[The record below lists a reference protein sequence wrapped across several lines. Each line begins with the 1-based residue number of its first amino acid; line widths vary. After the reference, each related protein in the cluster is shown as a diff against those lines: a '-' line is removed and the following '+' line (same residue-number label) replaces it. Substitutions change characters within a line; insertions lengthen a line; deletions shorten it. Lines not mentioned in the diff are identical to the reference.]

1 MDSATVSQAIDGM
14 SGMEVLWLGLTE
26 YKELQKMGKE
36 DREKALKG
44 VLQRF
49 ELLVAKGSSEQHL
62 SKNESSK
69 ELSETNIPY
78 ILGYYY
84 VGKIIDSYIHENRPK
99 VLTIASNNFVIF
111 LEILADYGML
121 TSDETAEV
129 IAMQQEAG
137 ICGEKDCADNIIE
150 SIKPQQGIMKALAT
164 RQRAQQEFKA
174 QKEAEEM
181 HSKIATLM
189 QSTKKEDYDA
199 ARDLLEKY
207 LRTLLLSAKFGAL
220 KELKYLYEEAQMLSF
235 EKNNPE
241 EVQRIRQEQIRY
253 GSANSNS
260 KKSINMISLTK
271 QDIASIDKNKP
282 IQISNAEDLKKLEVI
297 KQEARKQGAFVPKD
311 CIELLREGNESA
323 AVAMAPTKA
332 GLSGITTASNI
343 TSKDVLGSADGL
355 LLNTEQFTNLNL
367 VYGGGNPYTG
377 QIPGDPNG
385 DHRNIVYNVTRTE
398 TMQPGTKE
406 DEPDEDKPP
415 SDYSDDEEMR
425 RQRKDDDEND
435 GRKRG
440 WGNRYRRM

>member
-1 MDSATVSQAIDGM
+1 MDSATVAQAVDGM
-14 SGMEVLWLGLTE
+14 SGMEILWLGLVE
-26 YKELQKMGKE
+26 YKELRKMGKE
-36 DREKALKG
+36 EREKALKG

-49 ELLVAKGSSEQHL
+49 ELLVSRGSSEQHL

-69 ELSETNIPY
+69 ELNETSIPY
-78 ILGYYY
+78 LLGYYY
-84 VGKIIDSYIHENRPK
+84 VGKILNDYVHENRTK
-99 VLTIASNNFVIF
+99 VLTVASNNFVIF
-111 LEILADYGML
+111 LEVLADYGIL
-121 TSDETAEV
+121 SPDEAAEV
-129 IAMQQEAG
+129 VAMQQEAG
-137 ICGEKDCADNIIE
+137 LGGEKDETDDMIE
-150 SIKPQQGIMKALAT
+150 HVKPQQGIMKALAT
-164 RQRAQQEFKA
+164 RQRAQQEFKV

-181 HSKIATLM
+181 HTKIAALM
-189 QSTKKEDYDA
+189 QSAKKEDYDA
-199 ARDLLEKY
+199 AHDLVEKY
-207 LRTLLLSAKFGAL
+207 LRALLLSAKFGAL
-220 KELKYLYEEAQMLSF
+220 KELKYLYEETQMLLF

-241 EVQRIRQEQIRY
+241 EVQRIRQERMRY
-253 GSANSNS
+253 GAADNNA
-260 KKSINMISLTK
+260 KRNINMVSLTE
-271 QDIASIDKNKP
+271 QDIASLDKNKP
-282 IQISNAEDLKKLEVI
+282 VQISSAEDLKKLELI

-311 CIELLREGNESA
+311 CIELLREGNETA

-343 TSKDVLGSADGL
+343 TTKDVLGSADGL
-355 LLNTEQFTNLNL
+355 RLNTEQFTNLNL

-385 DHRNIVYNVTRTE
+385 DHRNVVYKVSRTE

>member
-1 MDSATVSQAIDGM
+1 
-14 SGMEVLWLGLTE
+14 
-26 YKELQKMGKE
+26 
-36 DREKALKG
+36 
-44 VLQRF
+44 
-49 ELLVAKGSSEQHL
+49 
-62 SKNESSK
+62 
-69 ELSETNIPY
+69 
-78 ILGYYY
+78 
-84 VGKIIDSYIHENRPK
+84 
-99 VLTIASNNFVIF
+99 
-111 LEILADYGML
+111 
-121 TSDETAEV
+121 
-129 IAMQQEAG
+129 
-137 ICGEKDCADNIIE
+137 
-150 SIKPQQGIMKALAT
+150 
-164 RQRAQQEFKA
+164 
-174 QKEAEEM
+174 
-181 HSKIATLM
+181 
-189 QSTKKEDYDA
+189 
-199 ARDLLEKY
+199 
-207 LRTLLLSAKFGAL
+207 
-220 KELKYLYEEAQMLSF
+220 MLSF